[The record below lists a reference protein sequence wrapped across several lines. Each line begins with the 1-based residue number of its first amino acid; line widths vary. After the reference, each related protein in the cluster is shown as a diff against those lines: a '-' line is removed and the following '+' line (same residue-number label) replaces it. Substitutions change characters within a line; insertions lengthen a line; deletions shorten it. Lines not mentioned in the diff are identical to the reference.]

1 MAADFTAARERMIE
15 VQLAGRGIRDPRVLA
30 AMRTVPRERFVGAGM
45 EALAY
50 EDSPLPI
57 GAGQT
62 ISQPYIVAL
71 MAQAAE
77 IEPGDRVLEVGAG
90 SGYAAAV
97 LSRLAGRVV
106 AIERHAS
113 LADEARERLAALGY
127 DNVAVH
133 VGDGSTGWPG
143 EGPYDAILVA
153 AGAPEP
159 PPALCAQL
167 AIGGRLVVPVDAGD
181 DHQRLRRIRR
191 IDEERFEHEDLGA
204 VRFVPL
210 IGTQG
215 WAGHDAPDR

>member
-1 MAADFTAARERMIE
+1 
-15 VQLAGRGIRDPRVLA
+15 
-30 AMRTVPRERFVGAGM
+30 GM
-45 EALAY
+45 EDLAY
-50 EDSPLPI
+50 GDSPLPI

-97 LSRLAGRVV
+97 LSRLAARVV

-143 EGPYDAILVA
+143 DGPYEAILVPA
-153 AGAPEP
+153 RAPEP
-159 PPALCAQL
+159 PPPLCPQL
-167 AIGGRLVVPVDAGD
+167 PIGARLAVPLDAGD
-181 DHQRLRRIRR
+181 DRPRLRRLRRI
-191 IDEERFEHEDLGA
+191 DACRFDQGDLGA

-210 IGTQG
+210 IGAQG
-215 WAGHDAPDR
+215 WAGHHPPAR

>member
-1 MAADFTAARERMIE
+1 ALGCGPQRGRRGSRRQRRRHRHAPAGRRCRRRRHGLRRGAVAADITAARERMVE
-15 VQLAGRGIRDPRVLA
+15 VHLAGRGIRDPRVLA

-50 EDSPLPI
+50 EDGPLPI

-97 LSRLAGRVV
+97 LSRLAARVV

-127 DNVAVH
+127 DNVAV
-133 VGDGSTGWPG
+133 
-143 EGPYDAILVA
+143 
-153 AGAPEP
+153 
-159 PPALCAQL
+159 
-167 AIGGRLVVPVDAGD
+167 
-181 DHQRLRRIRR
+181 
-191 IDEERFEHEDLGA
+191 
-204 VRFVPL
+204 
-210 IGTQG
+210 
-215 WAGHDAPDR
+215 

>member
-1 MAADFTAARERMIE
+1 MVADIAAARERMVE
-15 VQLAGRGIRDPRVLA
+15 AQLAGRGIRDPRVLA

-45 EALAY
+45 EDLAY

-77 IEPGDRVLEVGAG
+77 IEPDDRVLEVGAG

-97 LSRLAGRVV
+97 LSRLAARVV

-133 VGDGSTGWPG
+133 VGDGSTGWPDD
-143 EGPYDAILVA
+143 GPYDAILVA

-159 PPALCAQL
+159 PPALCAQR
-167 AIGGRLVVPVDAGD
+167 RLVVPVDAGE

-191 IDEERFEHEDLGA
+191 MDEERFEHEDLGA

-210 IGTQG
+210 IGAQG

>member
-1 MAADFTAARERMIE
+1 MAADMTAARERMVE
-15 VQLAGRGIRDPRVLA
+15 VHLAGRGIRDPRVLA

-45 EALAY
+45 EDLAY

-97 LSRLAGRVV
+97 LSRLAARVV

-143 EGPYDAILVA
+143 EGPYEAILVA

-191 IDEERFEHEDLGA
+191 IDEDRFEHDDRGA

-210 IGTQG
+210 IGAQG